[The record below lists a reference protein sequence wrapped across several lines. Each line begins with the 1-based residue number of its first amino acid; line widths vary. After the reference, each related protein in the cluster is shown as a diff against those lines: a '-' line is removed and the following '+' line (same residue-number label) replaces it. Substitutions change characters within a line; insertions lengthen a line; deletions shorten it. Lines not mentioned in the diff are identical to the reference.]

1 MLSQKEVERLHYGLL
16 SHMKLQGEV
25 EVQAFSDLSDKFI
38 LRNVPDGHA
47 LWDLSSNSGDLHF
60 ILEGTF
66 AEYLQRGSHSFIL
79 RFQRPG
85 KFAFS
90 EDLLLYSKHSD
101 TFCKALSH
109 AKVASLPSVHFQNA
123 LRQGGLGAKLME
135 VLINLSMTEYRNT
148 TYEMLQTSGTNRIHA
163 ALEQFPDLLHLIPR
177 RELAD
182 YLGISRAS
190 LFRSLKEIDHE

>member
-16 SHMKLQGEV
+16 SHIKLQGDFEI
-25 EVQAFSDLSDKFI
+25 QALNELSNKFI
-38 LRNVPDGHA
+38 LRNVPNGHT

-79 RFQRPG
+79 RFHRPG
-85 KFAFS
+85 KFAYS
-90 EDLLLYSKHSD
+90 EDLLLYSKRSD
-101 TFCKALSH
+101 TFSKALSH

>member
-1 MLSQKEVERLHYGLL
+1 MLSQKEIERLHYGLL
-16 SHMKLQGEV
+16 SHIKLQGDV
-25 EVQAFSDLSDKFI
+25 EVQALSDLSSKFTM
-38 LRNVPDGHA
+38 RNVPNGHA

-101 TFCKALSH
+101 TFCKA
-109 AKVASLPSVHFQNA
+109 PS
-123 LRQGGLGAKLME
+123 
-135 VLINLSMTEYRNT
+135 
-148 TYEMLQTSGTNRIHA
+148 
-163 ALEQFPDLLHLIPR
+163 
-177 RELAD
+177 
-182 YLGISRAS
+182 
-190 LFRSLKEIDHE
+190 

>member
-1 MLSQKEVERLHYGLL
+1 MLSQKEFERLHYGLL
-16 SHMKLQGEV
+16 SHIKLQGDV
-25 EVQAFSDLSDKFI
+25 EVQALSDLSSKFTM
-38 LRNVPDGHA
+38 RNVPNGHA

-79 RFQRPG
+79 RFHSPG

-90 EDLLLYSKHSD
+90 EDLLLYSKRSD
-101 TFCKALSH
+101 TISKALSH

-135 VLINLSMTEYRNT
+135 VLINLSMTEYRHT

-190 LFRSLKEIDHE
+190 LFRSLKEIGHE

>member
-16 SHMKLQGEV
+16 SHIQLKGDGEV
-25 EVQAFSDLSDKFI
+25 EALRALSSKFVLRKVFSGDT
-38 LRNVPDGHA
+38 
-47 LWDLSSNSGDLHF
+47 LWDLDSESGDLHF

-66 AEYLQRGSHSFIL
+66 AEYLKRGSDSFIM
-79 RFQRPG
+79 RFYRPG

-101 TFCKALSH
+101 SFSKALSN

-123 LRQGGLGAKLME
+123 LRQGGLGVKLME

-163 ALEQFPDLLHLIPR
+163 ALEQFPELLHLIPR

-190 LFRSLKEIDHE
+190 LFRSLKEIGHE

>member
-16 SHMKLQGEV
+16 SHIQLQGDV
-25 EVQAFSDLSDKFI
+25 EVQALRELSSKFTF
-38 LRNVPDGHA
+38 RDVPAGHT
-47 LWDLSSNSGDLHF
+47 LWDLNSDTGDLHF
-60 ILEGTF
+60 IFEGTF
-66 AEYLQRGSHSFIL
+66 AEYLQRGSHSFIF
-79 RFQRPG
+79 RFYRPG

-90 EDLLLYSKHSD
+90 EDLLLYSKRSD
-101 TFCKALSH
+101 TFSKALSH
-109 AKVASLPSVHFQNA
+109 AKIASLPSIHFQNT

-190 LFRSLKEIDHE
+190 LFRSIKEIGHE

>member
-16 SHMKLQGEV
+16 SHIQLQGDGEAEV
-25 EVQAFSDLSDKFI
+25 LRALSNKFI
-38 LRNVPDGHA
+38 LRNVRGGDT
-47 LWDLSSNSGDLHF
+47 LWDLDSESGDLHF

-66 AEYLQRGSHSFIL
+66 AEYLKRGAQSFIL
-79 RFQRPG
+79 RFYRPG

-101 TFCKALSH
+101 TFSKALSS
-109 AKVASLPSVHFQNA
+109 AKVASLPYVHFQNA
-123 LRQGGLGAKLME
+123 LRQGGLGVKLM
-135 VLINLSMTEYRNT
+135 EYRNT

-190 LFRSLKEIDHE
+190 LFRSLKEIGHE

>member
-16 SHMKLQGEV
+16 SHIQLQGDGEA
-25 EVQAFSDLSDKFI
+25 EALRALSNKFI
-38 LRNVPDGHA
+38 LRNVQSGDT
-47 LWDLSSNSGDLHF
+47 LWDLDSESGDLHF

-66 AEYLQRGSHSFIL
+66 AEYLKRGAQSFIL
-79 RFQRPG
+79 RFYRPG

-101 TFCKALSH
+101 TFSKALSS

-123 LRQGGLGAKLME
+123 LRQGGLGVKLME

-177 RELAD
+177 RELTD

-190 LFRSLKEIDHE
+190 LFRSLKEIGHE

>member
-109 AKVASLPSVHFQNA
+109 AKVASLPSIHFQDA

-135 VLINLSMTEYRNT
+135 ALINLSMTEYRNT
-148 TYEMLQTSGTNRIHA
+148 TYQMLQTSGTNRIQA

-190 LFRSLKEIDHE
+190 LFRSLKEIGHE

>member
-1 MLSQKEVERLHYGLL
+1 MLTQEEVERLHYGLL
-16 SHMKLQGEV
+16 SHIQLQGDV
-25 EVQAFSDLSDKFI
+25 EVQALRELSSKFA
-38 LRNVPDGHA
+38 LRDVPAGHT
-47 LWDLSSNSGDLHF
+47 LWDLNSDTGDLHF
-60 ILEGTF
+60 IFEGTF
-66 AEYLQRGSHSFIL
+66 AEYLQRGTHSFIL
-79 RFQRPG
+79 RFSRPG

-90 EDLLLYSKHSD
+90 EDLLLYSKRSD
-101 TFCKALSH
+101 TYSKALSH

-182 YLGISRAS
+182 YIGISRAS
-190 LFRSLKEIDHE
+190 LFRSLKEIGHE

>member
-1 MLSQKEVERLHYGLL
+1 MLSQKEVERLYYGLR
-16 SHMKLQGEV
+16 SHINLQGDE
-25 EVQAFSDLSDKFI
+25 EGQALRALSNEFI
-38 LRNVPDGHA
+38 LRNVNIGES
-47 LWDLSSNSGDLHF
+47 LWDLDSDIGDLHF

-66 AEYLQRGSHSFIL
+66 AEYLKRGTHSFIL
-79 RFQRPG
+79 RFYRPG

-90 EDLLLYSKHSD
+90 EDSLLYSNRSD
-101 TFCKALSH
+101 TYSKALSK
-109 AKVASLPSVHFQNA
+109 AKVAYLPSIRFQNA
-123 LRQGGLGAKLME
+123 LRQGGLGVKLME

-148 TYEMLQTSGTNRIHA
+148 TYEMLQSSGTNRIHA

-190 LFRSLKEIDHE
+190 LFRSLKEIGHE

>member
-16 SHMKLQGEV
+16 SHIKLQGDV
-25 EVQAFSDLSDKFI
+25 EIQALSELSSKFI
-38 LRNVPDGHA
+38 LRTVPNGHI
-47 LWDLSSNSGDLHF
+47 LWDLSSNSGDLNF

-79 RFQRPG
+79 RFHRPS

-90 EDLLLYSKHSD
+90 EDLLLYSKRSD
-101 TFCKALSH
+101 TYSKALSH

-123 LRQGGLGAKLME
+123 LRQGGLGAKLVE
-135 VLINLSMTEYRNT
+135 ALINLSMTEYRNT

-177 RELAD
+177 SELAD
-182 YLGISRAS
+182 YFGISRAS
-190 LFRSLKEIDHE
+190 LFRSLKEIGHE